1 MPVCRVLWLDLKGTT
16 AALLREPQALPERLS
31 RFYDLCASVV
41 TTFDTQLGEYRSF
54 NFSDTYALLVYSTER
69 DVPSSA
75 LVEVADYL
83 IGKCDPQGM
92 VVRAFI
98 TKGVENRSQ
107 MEDLRAPIGR
117 GDGRSLHEV
126 LFAVNTAVVAAGVGE
141 YAHLAGTLLV
151 DEEITRALRTQI
163 KETFFVDAE
172 GNGFR
177 REGDLHV
184 DLQSGKTSGVDGPG
198 YVFHRIR

>member
-16 AALLREPQALPERLS
+16 AVLLREPQALPERLS
-31 RFYDLCASVV
+31 RFYNLCASVV

-54 NFSDTYALLVYSTER
+54 NFSDTYALLVYSKER
-69 DVPSSA
+69 DVPSST

-83 IGKCDPQGM
+83 VGKCGSQGM

-98 TKGVENRSQ
+98 TKGVENKDP
-107 MEDLRAPIGR
+107 MEDLRSTIAR

-141 YAHLAGTLLV
+141 HAHLPGTVLV
-151 DEEITRALRTQI
+151 DEEIARALKPQI

-172 GNGFR
+172 GDGFR
-177 REGDLHV
+177 REGGLFV
-184 DLQSGKTSGVDGPG
+184 DLRSGKTSAVDGPG
-198 YVFHRIR
+198 YVFHWIR